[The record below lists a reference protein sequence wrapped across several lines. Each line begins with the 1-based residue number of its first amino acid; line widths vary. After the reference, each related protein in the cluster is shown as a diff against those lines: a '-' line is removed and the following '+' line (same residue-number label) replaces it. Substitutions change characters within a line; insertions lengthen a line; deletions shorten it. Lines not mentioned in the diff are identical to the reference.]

1 MQLSAGSETIFFK
14 CYANLKCCSVKQ
26 LFNISEGESSL
37 NCVVTSFHPA
47 AAVSL
52 LSKYS
57 FPLLAL
63 MYEITTVFSNVC
75 IAENSHYIGC
85 VPSCHLSSLAANFQR
100 GVSGEGETEASSQA
114 LCVVKFSCQK
124 RRMGVLGWA
133 APSGMVGDPGSV
145 PIAAGQA
152 GEQLSWAERAWG
164 QQGSQFQL
172 QGLLCGTTDGGTDS
186 SSLIPGRKCRP

>member
-37 NCVVTSFHPA
+37 NCIVTSFHPA

-100 GVSGEGETEASSQA
+100 GVSGEGERQKPQA
-114 LCVVKFSCQK
+114 RLCVWLSSLARREEWVFS
-124 RRMGVLGWA
+124 
-133 APSGMVGDPGSV
+133 
-145 PIAAGQA
+145 AGQ
-152 GEQLSWAERAWG
+152 
-164 QQGSQFQL
+164 
-172 QGLLCGTTDGGTDS
+172 LLVGW
-186 SSLIPGRKCRP
+186 